1 MPLIS
6 VIVPIYNMEPFLRRC
21 VTSIIN
27 QTFEDLEII
36 LVNDGSTDT
45 SGDIIWEIAAEDSRV
60 KVISQ
65 TNQGV
70 SAARNEGLKAAKG
83 KYIGFVDADDYI
95 KPDMYENLLNA
106 LVKYQA
112 DIACCGYQTV
122 FENGQIN
129 SNGLEGLQTVMDR
142 NSYIMHL
149 FDAPRTVLQSLCN
162 KLFIRGKITE
172 YFNEAFT
179 ICEDSDFLINYVLNI
194 KTAVIVH
201 KVGYCMY
208 QNEKSATR
216 RSKGKTALGLKVRKS
231 FISRLKKIDSQLSD
245 AAEKDFLDNCLQHC
259 NIMKN
264 DKKSEYYRIAI
275 NYLRDYLKKNKTE
288 VFLNP
293 QISWKLKMMIY
304 YKAAKG

>member
-1 MPLIS
+1 
-6 VIVPIYNMEPFLRRC
+6 MEPFLRRC

-45 SGDIIWEIAAEDSRV
+45 SGDIIREIAAEDSRV

-149 FDAPRTVLQSLCN
+149 FDAPRTVLQSLWN

-201 KVGYCMY
+201 KVGYCIY

-216 RSKGKTALGLKVRKS
+216 RSKGKTAPGLKVRKS

-245 AAEKDFLDNCLQHC
+245 AAEKDFLDSCLQHC

-264 DKKSEYYRIAI
+264 DKKSEYYRISI
-275 NYLRDYLKKNKTE
+275 NYLRDYLKENKTE
-288 VFLNP
+288 VFLNS
-293 QISWKLKMMIY
+293 QISWKLKMLICH
-304 YKAAKG
+304 KAVKG

>member
-45 SGDIIWEIAAEDSRV
+45 SGDIIREIAAEDSRV

-149 FDAPRTVLQSLCN
+149 FDAPRTVLQSLWN

-201 KVGYCMY
+201 KVGYCIY

-216 RSKGKTALGLKVRKS
+216 RSKGKTAPGLKVRKS

-245 AAEKDFLDNCLQHC
+245 AAEKDFLDSCLQHC

-264 DKKSEYYRIAI
+264 DKKSEYYRISI
-275 NYLRDYLKKNKTE
+275 NYLRDYLKENKTE
-288 VFLNP
+288 VFLNS
-293 QISWKLKMMIY
+293 QISWKLKMLICH
-304 YKAAKG
+304 KAVKG

>member
-1 MPLIS
+1 
-6 VIVPIYNMEPFLRRC
+6 
-21 VTSIIN
+21 
-27 QTFEDLEII
+27 
-36 LVNDGSTDT
+36 
-45 SGDIIWEIAAEDSRV
+45 
-60 KVISQ
+60 
-65 TNQGV
+65 
-70 SAARNEGLKAAKG
+70 
-83 KYIGFVDADDYI
+83 
-95 KPDMYENLLNA
+95 MYENLLNA
-106 LVKYQA
+106 LFKYQA

-122 FENGQIN
+122 HENGQIN
-129 SNGLEGLQTVMDR
+129 VNELQGLKTVMDR
-142 NSYIMHL
+142 NNYIMHL
-149 FDAPRTVLQSLCN
+149 FDAPRTVLQSLWN
-162 KLFIRGKITE
+162 KLFIRKKITE
-172 YFNEAFT
+172 CFNETFT
-179 ICEDSDFLINYVLNI
+179 ICEDSDFLINYLLHI
-194 KTAVIVH
+194 ESAVIVH

-216 RSKGKTALGLKVRKS
+216 NSKEKTALGLRVRKS